1 MSDLNPDLYSVI
13 FIALLCNIGS
23 LFFFDKNKMVLLTQ
37 LIYKT
42 DYHSLYITRNLQFT
56 FFRFLF
62 LIFYIISTS
71 TWINLILKNQNIK
84 IYTIITIELI
94 IILSIRKIITLLI
107 GYLTNTL
114 SPAKKL
120 ILITI
125 DIEFLICMFFFP
137 IIVIVAY
144 IPYNIYEFQNIAF
157 FLLCFFL
164 IITKYFLIKKFNHLK
179 DLSFFNIILYLCC
192 LDFIPII
199 SLYKILN

>member
-1 MSDLNPDLYSVI
+1 MV
-13 FIALLCNIGS
+13 LLCAIGS
-23 LFFFDKNKMVLLTQ
+23 LFFFDKNKMTLFTQ
-37 LIYKT
+37 LMYKT

-71 TWINLILKNQNIK
+71 TWISLILKNQNIK
-84 IYTIITIELI
+84 IYTIIIMEIVIVVL
-94 IILSIRKIITLLI
+94 IRKIITIII
-107 GYLTNTL
+107 GYITSTL
-114 SPAKKL
+114 SPAKKI

-125 DIEFLICMFFFP
+125 DIEFLICMLFFP
-137 IIVIVAY
+137 IIFIITY
-144 IPYNIYEFQNIAF
+144 IPYNIYQFPNIVFCF
-157 FLLCFFL
+157 FCFFL

-199 SLYKILN
+199 SVYKILN

>member
-1 MSDLNPDLYSVI
+1 MV
-13 FIALLCNIGS
+13 LLCAIGS
-23 LFFFDKNKMVLLTQ
+23 LFFFDKNKMTLFTQ
-37 LIYKT
+37 LMYKT

-71 TWINLILKNQNIK
+71 TWISLILKNQNIK
-84 IYTIITIELI
+84 IYTIIIMEI
-94 IILSIRKIITLLI
+94 IIIVLIRKIITIII
-107 GYLTNTL
+107 GYITNTL
-114 SPAKKL
+114 SPAKKI

-125 DIEFLICMFFFP
+125 DIEFLICMLFFP
-137 IIVIVAY
+137 IIFIITY
-144 IPYNIYEFQNIAF
+144 IPYNIYQFPNIVFCF
-157 FLLCFFL
+157 FCFFL

>member
-1 MSDLNPDLYSVI
+1 MV
-13 FIALLCNIGS
+13 LLCAIGS
-23 LFFFDKNKMVLLTQ
+23 LFFFDKNKMTLFTQ
-37 LIYKT
+37 LMYKT

-71 TWINLILKNQNIK
+71 TWISLILKNQNIK
-84 IYTIITIELI
+84 IYTIIIMEIVIVVL
-94 IILSIRKIITLLI
+94 IRKIITIII
-107 GYLTNTL
+107 GYITNTL
-114 SPAKKL
+114 SPAKKI

-125 DIEFLICMFFFP
+125 DIEFLICMLFFP
-137 IIVIVAY
+137 IIFIITY
-144 IPYNIYEFQNIAF
+144 IPYNIYQFPNIVFCF
-157 FLLCFFL
+157 FCFFL

-199 SLYKILN
+199 SVYKILN

>member
-1 MSDLNPDLYSVI
+1 MV
-13 FIALLCNIGS
+13 LLCAIGS
-23 LFFFDKNKMVLLTQ
+23 LFFFDKNKMTLFTQ
-37 LIYKT
+37 LMYKT

-71 TWINLILKNQNIK
+71 TWISLILKNQNIK
-84 IYTIITIELI
+84 IYTIIIMEIVIVVL
-94 IILSIRKIITLLI
+94 IRKIITIII
-107 GYLTNTL
+107 GYITNTL
-114 SPAKKL
+114 SPAKKI

-125 DIEFLICMFFFP
+125 DIEFLICMLFFP
-137 IIVIVAY
+137 IIFTITY
-144 IPYNIYEFQNIAF
+144 IPYNIYQFPNIVFCF
-157 FLLCFFL
+157 FCFFL

-199 SLYKILN
+199 SVYKILN

>member
-1 MSDLNPDLYSVI
+1 MV
-13 FIALLCNIGS
+13 LLCAIGS
-23 LFFFDKNKMVLLTQ
+23 LFFFDKNKMTLFTQ
-37 LIYKT
+37 LMYKT

-71 TWINLILKNQNIK
+71 TWISLILKNQNIK
-84 IYTIITIELI
+84 IYTIIIMEIVI
-94 IILSIRKIITLLI
+94 IVLIRKIITIII
-107 GYLTNTL
+107 GYITNTL
-114 SPAKKL
+114 SPAKKI

-125 DIEFLICMFFFP
+125 DIEFLICMLFFP
-137 IIVIVAY
+137 IIFIITY
-144 IPYNIYEFQNIAF
+144 IPYNIYQFPNTVFCF
-157 FLLCFFL
+157 FCFFL

-199 SLYKILN
+199 SVYKILN